1 MRTRTVRF
9 HIPTDIWFVRCNSCI
24 RAAVPRWHPML
35 HYHLLHFTV
44 LRVPFGYVRDRLVF
58 YHSIRYRLHFSDIGY
73 VFQISVTFSD
83 IGYVLQIS
91 VTFSDIGYDFKK
103 SSSFSVSISS
113 LCSSSCLWLGVNDL
127 HFSNVS
133 RVRQPFGTLLY
144 ALSTTD
150 IGVVMTLLLQLLV
163 KEQSFPSAISF
174 HGLNN
179 IALVCCA
186 ESGPDDVPA

>member
-24 RAAVPRWHPML
+24 RAAVPPWHPML
-35 HYHLLHFTV
+35 HYHLLHLSV

-58 YHSIRYRLHFSDIGY
+58 YQNIRYRLRFSDIGY
-73 VFQISVTFSD
+73 VFQISVTFFRYRLRSSD
-83 IGYVLQIS
+83 IGCV
-91 VTFSDIGYDFKK
+91 FKK
-103 SSSFSVSISS
+103 SSSFSVSASS
-113 LCSSSCLWLGVNDL
+113 LFSSPCLWLGVNDL